1 MGFKKIESDTSVYI
15 YTNGEVKMFVPIYID
30 DITIA
35 SKSTP
40 AIECTVSYLLTS
52 NAVTLDL
59 LSICLVL
66 VSAEI
71 ALSVS
76 LHFISASSSWIC

>member
-1 MGFKKIESDTSVYI
+1 M
-15 YTNGEVKMFVPIYID
+15 EVKMFVPIYID

-40 AIECTVSYLLTS
+40 AIEHTVTS
-52 NAVTLDL
+52 NAMTLDL

-66 VSAEI
+66 VLAEI
-71 ALSVS
+71 ALSIS
-76 LHFISASSSWIC
+76 LHFISANSSWIC

>member
-15 YTNGEVKMFVPIYID
+15 YTNGEVKMFVSIYID

-40 AIECTVSYLLTS
+40 AIEHTVKQLS
-52 NAVTLDL
+52 AMTLDL

-66 VSAEI
+66 VLAEI

-76 LHFISASSSWIC
+76 LHFISANSSWIC